1 MDNEKLKTVSLTEEE
16 CDEICFALRRC
27 YCDYDDKAPDSWNR
41 GIKKY
46 NDSLDQLIEKVK

>member
-1 MDNEKLKTVSLTEEE
+1 MDNENTKTVILTADER
-16 CDEICFALRRC
+16 DEICFALRRC
-27 YCDYDDKAPDSWNR
+27 YCDYDDNMGDSWNR

>member
-16 CDEICFALRRC
+16 REEICFALRRC
-27 YCDYDDKAPDSWNR
+27 YCDYDDNAPESWNR

-46 NDSLDQLIEKVK
+46 NDMLDQIIEKVK